1 MIFVDYLTSLAP
13 EGETVLFVR
22 QKPKRNAAGELQY
35 HADGALKA
43 TWPAFLPERANLQ
56 AEGAAWY
63 GNTGCFV
70 IDRFVDGKV
79 TASAAACDFVVCM
92 VLDDVGTDKA
102 PKASPVP
109 PTWVM
114 ETSAGCYQWG
124 YAFDPDNQPTKGA
137 YSAAIRAIA
146 AAGYSDP
153 GAVNPVRNF
162 RLPDSVN
169 LKPDKG
175 GFKARLV
182 EFHPERVYALP
193 DLCAALG
200 VEPGPDDT
208 NGLRP
213 VRLSDDGSDDVLAWL
228 SAQGLVLERPNGEGW
243 AGVVCPNA
251 SEHSDGNPEGR
262 YLASTRAYCCYHGHC
277 EDWDSARFLQ
287 WVADQ
292 GGPKHTPGLRDELL
306 AARMAE
312 AMSKLTPT
320 EAFPDAA
327 AAVVAEVERREA
339 GRVERDGWFER
350 FAYLHADDG
359 YFDLVERKQYS
370 RSNFNAIYRHITCW
384 SVHAGTNGK
393 KRRVE
398 ASISF
403 DENRQAMGARVL
415 QGVTYAPGESVLVAR
430 AGDVYANLWRDARP
444 TIEGEADVRP
454 WLDLV
459 ERLLPEA
466 SEREHLF
473 DWMAYKVQNPQQK
486 INHGVLLGGA
496 PGIGKDTTFEPFL
509 YAVGGPS
516 RENVALIKN
525 EELNSQWGYSL
536 MAEVL
541 VINELRQADASDR
554 RALENRLKPLLA
566 APPELIPVNRKGL
579 HPFDALN
586 RLSVVAFSNERM
598 AITLPSDDRRW
609 YVLWSDA
616 RPLSKAEGAA
626 IWDWFKTGGRA
637 AVAAWLRSRDVSAFA
652 PGGAPPFTEAK
663 AIMLSAGLSLVES
676 ALVEMMRDKR
686 GEFALGAIKAP
697 WQALVDR
704 LQPLMP
710 IGSKASVHA
719 LFHALRE
726 AGWIDLGR
734 VKATPNGSKVH
745 LYAAPDTLESVGGNR
760 AEIKRML
767 DSAGG
772 SVGLRAVK

>member
-1 MIFVDYLTSLAP
+1 LNFVDYLTSLAA

-22 QKPKRNAAGELQY
+22 QKPRKGGDGRLQY
-35 HADGALKA
+35 HADGAIKA
-43 TWPAFLPERANLQ
+43 TWPAYLPERAHTS
-56 AEGAAWY
+56 EGAWY
-63 GNTGCFV
+63 CNTGSFI
-70 IDRFVDGKV
+70 IDRFTDGKP
-79 TASAAACDFVVCM
+79 SAGAACCEYVICL

-102 PKASPVP
+102 PRASPVP
-109 PTWVM
+109 PTWIM
-114 ETSAGCYQWG
+114 ETSEGCYQWG
-124 YAFDPDNQPTKGA
+124 YVFGEQPTKGA
-137 YSAAIRAIA
+137 YSAAIRAITQ
-146 AAGYSDP
+146 AGYGDT
-153 GAVNPVRNF
+153 GAINAVRNF
-162 RLPDSVN
+162 RLPGSVN

-182 EFHPERVYALP
+182 EFHPEREFDLP
-193 DLCAALG
+193 ALCAALG
-200 VEPGPDDT
+200 VEPGPDDS
-208 NGLRP
+208 GGVRP
-213 VRLSDDGSDDVLAWL
+213 IRLSDDGSDDVLAWL
-228 SAQGLVLERPNGEGW
+228 SAQGLVTERPNAEGW
-243 AGVVCPNA
+243 AGVVCPNS
-251 SEHSDGNPEGR
+251 SEHSDGSPEGR
-262 YLASTRAYCCYHGHC
+262 YLAANRAYCCYHGHC
-277 EDWDSARFLQ
+277 DGWDSARFLQ
-287 WVADQ
+287 WVAEQ

-312 AMSKLTPT
+312 AMRKLTPT

-339 GRVERDGWFER
+339 GRVERDGWFAR

-359 YFDLVERKQYS
+359 YFDLIERKQYS
-370 RSNFNAIYRHITCW
+370 RSNFNAVYRHVTCW
-384 SVHAGTNGK
+384 SVHAGSNGK

-403 DENRQAMGARVL
+403 DENRQDMGARVL
-415 QGVTYAPGESVLVAR
+415 QGVTYAAGESVLVAR

-444 TIEGEADVRP
+444 KVEGEADVRP

-473 DWMAYKVQNPQQK
+473 DWMAFKVQHPEVK

-509 YAVGGPS
+509 YAVGGSS

-536 MAEVL
+536 MTEVL

-609 YVLWSDA
+609 FVLWSDA
-616 RPLSKAEGAA
+616 RPLSKVEGAA
-626 IWDWFKTGGRA
+626 IWDWFKAGGRA
-637 AVAAWLRSRDVSAFA
+637 AVAGWLRSRDVSAFA

-704 LQPLMP
+704 LQAQMP
-710 IGSKASVHA
+710 VGSKASVHA

-726 AGWIDLGR
+726 AGWVDLGR

-745 LYAAPDTLESVGGNR
+745 LYASPDTLERVDGNR

-767 DSAGG
+767 DSASAG
-772 SVGLRAVK
+772 VGVLRAVK

>member
-1 MIFVDYLTSLAP
+1 MNFTNYLTSLAA

-22 QKPKRNAAGELQY
+22 QKPRKGGDGQLQY
-35 HADGALKA
+35 HADGAIKA
-43 TWPAFLPERANLQ
+43 SWPAYLPERANT
-56 AEGAAWY
+56 AEGAWY
-63 GNTGCFV
+63 CNTGSFI
-70 IDRFVDGKV
+70 IDRFTDGKP
-79 TASAAACDFVVCM
+79 SAGAACCEYVVCL

-102 PKASPVP
+102 PRASPVP

-114 ETSAGCYQWG
+114 ETSEGCYQWG
-124 YAFDPDNQPTKGA
+124 YAFSEQPTKGA
-137 YSAAIRAIA
+137 YSAAIRAITQ
-146 AAGYSDP
+146 AGYGDT
-153 GAVNPVRNF
+153 GAINPVRNF
-162 RLPDSVN
+162 RLPGSVN
-169 LKPDKG
+169 LKPNKG
-175 GFKARLV
+175 GFRARLV
-182 EFHPERVYALP
+182 EFHPEREYTLPAL
-193 DLCAALG
+193 CSALG

-208 NGLRP
+208 GGVRP
-213 VRLSDDGSDDVLAWL
+213 IRLSDDGSDDVLAWL
-228 SAQGLVLERPNGEGW
+228 SAQGLVTERPNAEGW

-251 SEHSDGNPEGR
+251 SEHSDGSPEGR
-262 YLASTRAYCCYHGHC
+262 YLAANRAFCCYHSHC
-277 EDWDSARFLQ
+277 DSWDSARFLA
-287 WVADQ
+287 WVAEQ

-312 AMSKLTPT
+312 AMAKLTPT

-339 GRVERDGWFER
+339 GRVEREGWFER

-359 YFDLVERKQYS
+359 YFDLIERKQYS
-370 RSNFNAIYRHITCW
+370 RGNFNAIYRHITCW

-398 ASISF
+398 ASISY

-415 QGVTYAPGESVLVAR
+415 QGVTYAPGETVLVAKS
-430 AGDVYANLWRDARP
+430 GDVYANLWRDARP
-444 TIEGEADVRP
+444 IVEGEADVRP

-473 DWMAYKVQNPQQK
+473 DWMGYKVQHPEVK

-536 MAEVL
+536 MSEVL

-609 YVLWSDA
+609 FVLWSDA

-626 IWDWFKTGGRA
+626 IWGWFKAGGRA
-637 AVAAWLRSRDVSAFA
+637 AVAGWLRARDVRAFA
-652 PGGAPPFTEAK
+652 PGGAPPMTEAK
-663 AIMLSAGLSLVES
+663 AIMLSAGLSAVES
-676 ALVEMMRDKR
+676 ALVEMMRERR

-697 WQALVDR
+697 WQALADR
-704 LQPLMP
+704 LQAQMP
-710 IGSKASVHA
+710 VGAKCSVYA

-745 LYAAPDTLESVGGNR
+745 VYAAPDVLESVGGNR

-767 DSAGG
+767 DSASG